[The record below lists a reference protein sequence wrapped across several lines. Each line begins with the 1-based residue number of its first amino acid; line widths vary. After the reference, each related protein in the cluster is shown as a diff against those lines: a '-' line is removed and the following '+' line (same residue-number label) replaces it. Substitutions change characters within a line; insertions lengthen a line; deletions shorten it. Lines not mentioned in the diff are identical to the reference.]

1 MANMNNKNRT
11 KLLRSDP
18 NFVKEM
24 RELAKFRYFKNLEK
38 KEPTDAEMTRL
49 LMRTDAWK
57 RAQLELKSKP
67 RRENT

>member
-24 RELAKFRYFKNLEK
+24 RDLAKFRYFKNLEK

-49 LMRTDAWK
+49 LMRTDAWQ
-57 RAQLELKSKP
+57 RAQLELRNKP
-67 RRENT
+67 RRENS

>member
-18 NFVKEM
+18 NFAKEM

-49 LMRTDAWK
+49 LMRTEAWK
-57 RAQLELKSKP
+57 RAQFELKNKP

>member
-1 MANMNNKNRT
+1 MAKMNNKNRT

-57 RAQLELKSKP
+57 RAQLELKNKP

>member
-11 KLLRSDP
+11 KILRSDP
-18 NFVKEM
+18 QFIKQM

-49 LMRTDAWK
+49 LMRTDSWK
-57 RAQLELKSKP
+57 NAIFELKTKP
-67 RRENT
+67 RRENK

>member
-57 RAQLELKSKP
+57 GAQFELKNKP
-67 RRENT
+67 RRENS